1 MLVYFTRRG
10 VEQQYCTILTCWKNT
25 LGHYSSHKTLKYN
38 LTTYGHELVGTFP
51 LSTFLFPYT
60 AVIDAELSTTFRRR
74 RIVYRNQINCCK
86 LLLNPTLFSR
96 SFSWT
101 AHVKVVVFF
110 FVSHRRIAWK
120 HHSAVITFLPFL
132 IGKLSADSHTAWT
145 NRLES
150 DRSLSMS
157 LKINLSMLTL

>member
-38 LTTYGHELVGTFP
+38 LTMYGHELVGTFP

-74 RIVYRNQINCCK
+74 RIVYRNQMNCCK

-96 SFSWT
+96 SFGWT
-101 AHVKVVVFF
+101 AHVKIVFF
-110 FVSHRRIAWK
+110 FFSQTHRMK
-120 HHSAVITFLPFL
+120 TSFSCDNFLPFL